1 MENKANQERKFVCLD
16 NVSKFLYC
24 SICDDIFR
32 DPVRLKTC
40 GHTYCLNCIIQW
52 ARHNLN
58 CPLCRER
65 FIDKDIQKDIIAT
78 NIINDLEIYCVNLGC
93 PWKGKLKDFSEHL
106 ENCYFNPNEV
116 PEYIKEILNNKD
128 TKETKE
134 ENKEKKENNSDEDE
148 NADGNL
154 TSFNTKSSLR
164 ARLYNRNRELVK
176 NVFAKT
182 HERAKMESDLLNI
195 LKENEITL

>member
-32 DPVRLKTC
+32 NPVRLKTC

-58 CPLCRER
+58 CPLCRES

-128 TKETKE
+128 TKENKD
-134 ENKEKKENNSDEDE
+134 ENKENKENNSDEDE
-148 NADGNL
+148 EADGNL